1 MINKSKLG
9 IKYNKIVKEI
19 EGALDFVMASS
30 DIKNKDNYINNLYTS
45 HESLILDY
53 EKLFFKKF
61 KNHQFCCSS
70 HMLWVGDR
78 TRYINSEHL
87 DFVSKLDNPIGIK
100 IGPKIKIDD
109 IPAICS
115 KVNPQNEQG
124 KLIFIVRL
132 GEKNIE
138 KMLPKIIE
146 KVKYYGHEIIWFCD
160 PMHGNT
166 IKSQNGYKTRQF
178 KTIINELES
187 FFNIHMSSNTIPGG
201 VHIELT
207 GENVTECLG
216 GINDI
221 KDKDLDLRYET
232 ACDPRLNNEQSLE
245 IAFLISKLIKQRK
258 IMDSKVNIKGY
269 GDDLTINN
277 IRIGDL
283 SPEDHEKIEK
293 KHGGNNYSP
302 LEDVVVSHV
311 KDSSTL
317 ICRKPSHTN
326 IEKYIESE
334 LLDGL
339 CCYSAVNQG
348 QLNQTIVDAVIHH
361 LSEEKLPTVPDQFVT
376 NI

>member
-1 MINKSKLG
+1 MKVINIGRIAGQYFKPRSNLLEKRGELTLPAYQGDGVNSIDFKAEKRVPNPDNLIKAYHHSAATMNLIRTLIMTGFTKIENISLWNRDLINKSKLG

-61 KNHQFCCSS
+61 KNYQFCCSS

-109 IPAICS
+109 IPLLCS

-178 KTIINELES
+178 KTIINELEA

-258 IMDSKVNIKGY
+258 
-269 GDDLTINN
+269 NN
-277 IRIGDL
+277 GR
-283 SPEDHEKIEK
+283 
-293 KHGGNNYSP
+293 
-302 LEDVVVSHV
+302 
-311 KDSSTL
+311 
-317 ICRKPSHTN
+317 
-326 IEKYIESE
+326 
-334 LLDGL
+334 
-339 CCYSAVNQG
+339 
-348 QLNQTIVDAVIHH
+348 
-361 LSEEKLPTVPDQFVT
+361 
-376 NI
+376 